1 MTAQVSETLIY
12 KGKEYPMFT
21 NPLELYLKQNKS
33 IRFQS
38 PHTACWRGYVGTWEI
53 KGPDDENL
61 GLYLVDLIGYQSGEV
76 RFGLKDVF
84 PEQDKGV
91 FAHWFSGEVRCPMGK
106 QIEYVHMGYA
116 SKYEHD
122 FLLEFNKG
130 ILVAK
135 KTVSNNLDITE
146 GE

>member
-1 MTAQVSETLIY
+1 
-12 KGKEYPMFT
+12 
-21 NPLELYLKQNKS
+21 
-33 IRFQS
+33 
-38 PHTACWRGYVGTWEI
+38 
-53 KGPDDENL
+53 
-61 GLYLVDLIGYQSGEV
+61 
-76 RFGLKDVF
+76 
-84 PEQDKGV
+84 
-91 FAHWFSGEVRCPMGK
+91 MGK

-135 KTVSNNLDITE
+135 KTVSNSLDITK